1 MHSPIKRN
9 VLRHKINTKKIQPGL
24 VTSYDIRPGNEEDL
38 FLFQRLINLSL
49 AYLLTAPGPTMGYIV
64 ARHDPRVTSHVIIC
78 INFSNHNTWM
88 SQTNRQNKTR
98 YSITRLQCEYRV
110 CVCVSL
116 CTTVVHNTAQN
127 SSDNCHSYPPDNHHS
142 LPGTYVYRRAGAV
155 YCIFTRYVKMS
166 IYGHPIEEGRP
177 LYFCH
182 VVSSCIFFSRLISA
196 IADWMSAILPHMVW
210 PYWKF
215 KMQIWNLLHA
225 ARWKFMMQTVAKKS
239 PSGHHRTTLSGYIFT
254 TKLHI
259 NNRKKT
265 C

>member
-142 LPGTYVYRRAGAV
+142 LHMSTGGQGLSIASSHDMLKCLFMATLWKRAG
-155 YCIFTRYVKMS
+155 
-166 IYGHPIEEGRP
+166 H
-177 LYFCH
+177 
-182 VVSSCIFFSRLISA
+182 
-196 IADWMSAILPHMVW
+196 
-210 PYWKF
+210 
-215 KMQIWNLLHA
+215 
-225 ARWKFMMQTVAKKS
+225 
-239 PSGHHRTTLSGYIFT
+239 YIFAMWF
-254 TKLHI
+254 LLVSFFLA
-259 NNRKKT
+259 
-265 C
+265 